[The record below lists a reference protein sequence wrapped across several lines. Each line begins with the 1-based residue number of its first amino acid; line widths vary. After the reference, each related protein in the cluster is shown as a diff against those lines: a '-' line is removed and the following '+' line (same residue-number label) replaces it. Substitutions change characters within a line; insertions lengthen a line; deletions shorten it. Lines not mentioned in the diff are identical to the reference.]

1 MLNILTD
8 WCYSGHFSKSQPFFR
23 AHTEVNVKNG
33 VVKNFIGLKQA
44 TPVHPPLYK
53 LLQVYYSSKLAQMK
67 DNSKIHQKKV
77 LLLLESPDFSFDG
90 FEISRF
96 A

>member
-1 MLNILTD
+1 MVSDILRLKD
-8 WCYSGHFSKSQPFFR
+8 LKRFVFSIFLRSVCR
-23 AHTEVNVKNG
+23 RRM
-33 VVKNFIGLKQA
+33 
-44 TPVHPPLYK
+44 Y
-53 LLQVYYSSKLAQMK
+53 AQFK

-90 FEISRF
+90 FKISRF